1 MNCIKND
8 SRVLIK
14 KIYTSKILHLA
25 FKMFEQKKTR
35 YKFIYCKITHI
46 YWYKTKVVK
55 I

>member
-25 FKMFEQKKTR
+25 FKMFEQKKHVTSL
-35 YKFIYCKITHI
+35 FIAK
-46 YWYKTKVVK
+46 
-55 I
+55 